1 MVPVKN
7 TNIATASCDK
17 YKYSEKVEQLPDVS
31 KSPLAPGHFPRIP
44 EIAGVRL
51 AVAAAGIKYRRRN
64 DLLLV
69 ALSQGTTAAGVFT
82 RSSTASAP
90 VVWCRDN
97 IASGRA
103 RALLVNSGNANAFTG
118 DQGMRDV
125 RWSAERTAKGL
136 ACRSTGVLVAS
147 TGVIGEPLPVKRID
161 AVFPRLIEDLG
172 NASWYQAARAIT
184 TTDTFPKGAYRKCW
198 IGDSEV
204 TIAGIAK
211 GSGMIAPDMAT
222 MLAFV
227 FTDARI
233 PVSVLKSVHSATVDR
248 SFNCITVDS
257 DTSTSDTVVLAAT
270 GQARNIKPDGISDR
284 TLNNFKQALLEVYVD
299 LATQVVKDGEGA
311 SKFIT
316 IGVEG
321 ASSNAAARKV
331 GLAIAESPLVKTAIA
346 GEDANWGRIVMA
358 VGKSQVQVDQRLLS
372 ISLGGV
378 IIAHRGQRVAGYTES
393 IVDQHLTGSDI
404 EITVDLGLGS
414 GRARVWTCD
423 LTHEYIRINADYRT

>member
-1 MVPVKN
+1 M
-7 TNIATASCDK
+7 
-17 YKYSEKVEQLPDVS
+17 PDVY
-31 KSPLAPGHFPRIP
+31 KSPLAPRRFPRIP
-44 EIAGVRL
+44 EVAGVRL
-51 AVAAAGIKYRRRN
+51 AVVAAGIKYRRRN

-90 VVWCRDN
+90 VTWCRDS

-118 DQGMRDV
+118 SQGMRDV
-125 RWSAERTAKGL
+125 RWSARRTAKAL
-136 ACRSTGVLVAS
+136 ACRPAAVLVAS
-147 TGVIGEPLPVKRID
+147 TGVIGEPLPVDRID
-161 AVFPRLIEDLG
+161 TVFPRLVRDLG

-184 TTDTFPKGAYRKCW
+184 TTDTFAKGAYRRCR
-198 IGDSEV
+198 IGDTEI

-233 PVSVLKSVHSATVDR
+233 PAAVLRSVHRAAVDR

-257 DTSTSDTVVLAAT
+257 DTSTSDTAVLAAT
-270 GQARNIKPDGISDR
+270 GQARNAEPESISDR
-284 TLNNFKQALLEVYVD
+284 ALRNFKQALLEVYVD

-316 IGVEG
+316 IDVEG
-321 ASSNAAARKV
+321 ATSDTAARKV

-358 VGKSQVQVDQRLLS
+358 VGKSDARVDQQLLS
-372 ISLGGV
+372 VSMGGV
-378 IIAHRGQRVAGYTES
+378 LIAHRGQRVAGYTES
-393 IVDQHLTGSDI
+393 IVDQHLQGSHVQI
-404 EITVDLGLGS
+404 SVNLGLGR

-423 LTHEYIRINADYRT
+423 LTHEYIRINAEYRT